1 MIVRQLETR
10 LTAGDNAPQSLSN
23 IKNAIQSMAE
33 LYLDAKGP
41 GAWRLRWFWMFFFS
55 SDFMVVRCELWHFI
69 GIQLYQDVNSELTG
83 WPGYGIWTAVS
94 NCFEFRITAMFRA
107 AVDLASGRFP
117 RKCCGNGE
125 IHHGVKKSW
134 FNLNIE
140 YYSVQWLF
148 LRFSMIVEVWKI
160 NKSDR

>member
-10 LTAGDNAPQSLSN
+10 LTAGDIAPRSLSN

-41 GAWRLRWFWMFFFS
+41 GAWRLRWFWMFFFHQIW
-55 SDFMVVRCELWHFI
+55 LWGVSCYI
-69 GIQLYQDVNSELTG
+69 LSE
-83 WPGYGIWTAVS
+83 S
-94 NCFEFRITAMFRA
+94 NCIRMWTPSWQAGQAMASGQQWAIVLNSASLPRSGT
-107 AVDLASGRFP
+107 AVDLASARFP
-117 RKCCGNGE
+117 RKTCGNDE

-140 YYSVQWLF
+140 LF
-148 LRFSMIVEVWKI
+148 SSMIV
-160 NKSDR
+160 S